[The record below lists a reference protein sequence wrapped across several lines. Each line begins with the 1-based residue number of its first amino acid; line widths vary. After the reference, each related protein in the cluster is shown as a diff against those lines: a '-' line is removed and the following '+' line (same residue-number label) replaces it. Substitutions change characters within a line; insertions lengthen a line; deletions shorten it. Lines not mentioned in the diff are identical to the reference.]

1 MIDLHCHL
9 LPNIDDGPKSLEE
22 ALTLAELAA
31 KNGIIRAIATP
42 HIHPGRYENDRINI
56 QDAYAR
62 FSRELK
68 ERGIPL
74 LLGFSAEV
82 RMGPEI
88 IPMIERNE
96 IPFLGSIDG
105 YKVMLLEFPHSHIP
119 IGSEKL
125 VNWLLARKI
134 RPMIAHPERNK
145 EIVRNPEKASVLI
158 RKGCMLQV
166 TAGSVSGLF
175 GSPVQK
181 AAAYLLKND
190 WIFAMA
196 SDAHNFHHRPPEM
209 ESGRRVA
216 EKILGEEASWNLV
229 RQNPMSI
236 IFNG

>member
-166 TAGSVSGLF
+166 TAG
-175 GSPVQK
+175 
-181 AAAYLLKND
+181 
-190 WIFAMA
+190 
-196 SDAHNFHHRPPEM
+196 
-209 ESGRRVA
+209 
-216 EKILGEEASWNLV
+216 
-229 RQNPMSI
+229 
-236 IFNG
+236 